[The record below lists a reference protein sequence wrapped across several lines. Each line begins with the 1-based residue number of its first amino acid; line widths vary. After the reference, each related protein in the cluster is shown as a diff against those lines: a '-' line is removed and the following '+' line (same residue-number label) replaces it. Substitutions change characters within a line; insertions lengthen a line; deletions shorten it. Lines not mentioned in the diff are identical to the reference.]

1 MKEEKKEFQKAEV
14 EVVRFE
20 NQADIITTSS
30 VGGAGEGMIDETTLK
45 YYAMGVDDGT
55 GIGEG
60 EGYQQRDDVRGD

>member
-30 VGGAGEGMIDETTLK
+30 VGGDGDCMIDD
-45 YYAMGVDDGT
+45 GDVD
-55 GIGEG
+55 
-60 EGYQQRDDVRGD
+60 